1 MLNFLP
7 SPIIGCLSLILYIA
21 NTILWLV
28 PILICSLL
36 KALVPLRF
44 WQKFFS
50 YLLDQMASN
59 WVLFNTLNQKL
70 FTNIK
75 FHVTGLEKL
84 KMKDWY
90 LVISNHQSWVD
101 IVVLQRVLH
110 GKIPF
115 LKFFLKK
122 ELIYVPLLGLAW
134 WALDFPFMK
143 RYSQH
148 FLKKNPHLKGKDID
162 TTKKACEKFKHKPVS
177 VMNFIEGTRF
187 TQEKHQKQKS
197 PFQRLL
203 KPKAGGIGFVL
214 QAMKGNLSKVVNVT
228 IYYPEGTPTFIDFL
242 SGKVN
247 QVHIAIETQDID
259 ESLKGDYVNDRAYKI
274 QFQKWVNQLWLDKDK
289 KMLQLEEQTNKDLSC
304 KQSSRHG

>member
-1 MLNFLP
+1 MLHFLP
-7 SPIIGCLSLILYIA
+7 APIIGCISFAIYIA
-21 NTILWLV
+21 NTILWLI

-36 KALVPLRF
+36 KALVPLKL
-44 WQKFFS
+44 WQTFFS

-59 WVLFNTLNQKL
+59 WVLFNTFNQKL
-70 FTNIK
+70 FTK
-75 FHVTGLEKL
+75 TTFQVTGLEKL

-101 IVVLQRVLH
+101 IVVLQRILH
-110 GKIPF
+110 GRIPF
-115 LKFFLKK
+115 LKFFLKR

-148 FLKKNPHLKGKDID
+148 FLKKNPHLKGKDIE

-187 TQEKHQKQKS
+187 TNEKHKKQNS

-228 IYYPEGTPTFIDFL
+228 IYYPDGTPSFFDFL
-242 SGKVN
+242 TGRVK
-247 QVHIAIETQDID
+247 QVDICIETQDID

-274 QFQKWVNQLWLDKDK
+274 QFQKWVNQLWLDKDQ
-289 KMLQLEEQTNKDLSC
+289 KMLQLEEKA
-304 KQSSRHG
+304 KREF

>member
-7 SPIIGCLSLILYIA
+7 SVLIGCLSLLLYIV

-28 PILICSLL
+28 PILVFSIL
-36 KALVPLRF
+36 KALVPLAL

-59 WVLFNTLNQKL
+59 WVLFNTFNQKL
-70 FTNIK
+70 FTKTKIQ
-75 FHVTGLEKL
+75 VSGLEKL
-84 KMKDWY
+84 KIKDWY

-101 IVVLQRVLH
+101 IVMLQRVLH
-110 GKIPF
+110 GQIPF

-143 RYSQH
+143 RYSQA
-148 FLKKNPHLKGKDID
+148 FLKKNPKLKGKDIE

-177 VMNFIEGTRF
+177 VMNFIEGTRY
-187 TQEKHQKQKS
+187 TQQKHDKQNS

-228 IYYPEGTPTFIDFL
+228 IYYPDGIPSFFDFL
-242 SGKVN
+242 SGKVKRVN
-247 QVHIAIETQDID
+247 IAIETQDID
-259 ESLKGDYVNDRAYKI
+259 DSLKGDYVNDRAYKI

-289 KMLQLEEQTNKDLSC
+289 KMLQLEEQANKEN
-304 KQSSRHG
+304 

>member
-7 SPIIGCLSLILYIA
+7 GPIIGSLSFIFYVV
-21 NTILWLV
+21 NTIFWLI

-36 KALVPLRF
+36 KALVPLHF
-44 WQKFFS
+44 WQKLFS

-59 WVLFNTLNQKL
+59 WVLVNTFNQKL
-70 FTNIK
+70 FTNVK
-75 FHVTGLEKL
+75 FNVEGLEKL
-84 KMKDWY
+84 KINDWY

-101 IVVLQRVLH
+101 ILVLQRVLH
-110 GKIPF
+110 GQIPF

-148 FLKKNPHLKGKDID
+148 FVKKNPHLKGKDIE

-187 TQEKHQKQKS
+187 TDEKHRKQNS
-197 PFQRLL
+197 PFNKLL

-214 QAMKGNLSKVVNVT
+214 QAMKGNLSKVIDVT
-228 IYYPEGTPTFIDFL
+228 IHYPDGIPSFGDFL
-242 SGKVN
+242 SGRVKHIYVN
-247 QVHIAIETQDID
+247 IETQNIG
-259 ESLKGDYVNDRAYKI
+259 ESLSGDYVNDRTYKI
-274 QFQKWVNQLWLDKDK
+274 QFQQWVNQLWLNKDQ
-289 KMLQLEEQTNKDLSC
+289 KMLQLEEIANREKTDKEKAC
-304 KQSSRHG
+304 KR

>member
-1 MLNFLP
+1 
-7 SPIIGCLSLILYIA
+7 
-21 NTILWLV
+21 
-28 PILICSLL
+28 
-36 KALVPLRF
+36 
-44 WQKFFS
+44 
-50 YLLDQMASN
+50 
-59 WVLFNTLNQKL
+59 
-70 FTNIK
+70 
-75 FHVTGLEKL
+75 
-84 KMKDWY
+84 
-90 LVISNHQSWVD
+90 
-101 IVVLQRVLH
+101 LQRVFH

-115 LKFFLKK
+115 LKFFLKR

-148 FLKKNPHLKGKDID
+148 FLKKNPHLKGKDIE

-187 TQEKHQKQKS
+187 TEEKHNKQNS

-228 IYYPEGTPTFIDFL
+228 IYYPDGEPNFLDFL
-242 SGKVN
+242 SGKIKRVN
-247 QVHIAIETQDID
+247 IAIETQNIGD
-259 ESLKGDYVNDRAYKI
+259 SLKGDYVNDRAYKI

-289 KMLQLEEQTNKDLSC
+289 KMLQLEEQANKDN
-304 KQSSRHG
+304 

>member
-7 SPIIGCLSLILYIA
+7 SAITGSLSFLLYIV
-21 NTILWLV
+21 NTLFWLV
-28 PILICSLL
+28 PILVFSLC
-36 KALVPLRF
+36 KALVPWAL

-59 WVLFNTLNQKL
+59 WVLLNTFNQKL
-70 FTNIK
+70 FTKTKMN
-75 FHVTGLEKL
+75 VTGLEKL

-101 IVVLQRVLH
+101 ILVLQRILH
-110 GKIPF
+110 GQIPF

-122 ELIYVPLLGLAW
+122 ELIYVPFLGLAW

-143 RYSQH
+143 RYSQP
-148 FLKKNPHLKGKDID
+148 FLKKNPHLKGKDIE

-187 TQEKHQKQKS
+187 TNQKHQKQNS
-197 PFQRLL
+197 PFNRLL

-228 IYYPEGTPTFIDFL
+228 IYYPEGIPTFFDFL
-242 SGKVN
+242 SGKVK
-247 QVHIAIETQDID
+247 QVNIAIETQDID
-259 ESLKGDYVNDRAYKI
+259 DSLKGDYVNDRAYKI
-274 QFQKWVNQLWLDKDK
+274 QFQKWINQLWLDKDK
-289 KMLQLEEQTNKDLSC
+289 KMLQLEEQAK
-304 KQSSRHG
+304 KEM